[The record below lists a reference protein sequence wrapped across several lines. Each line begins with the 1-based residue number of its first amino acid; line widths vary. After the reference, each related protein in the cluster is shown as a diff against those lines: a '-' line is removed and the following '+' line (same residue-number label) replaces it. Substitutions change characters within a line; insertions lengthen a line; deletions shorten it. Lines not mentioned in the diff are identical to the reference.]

1 MMTAQLDDRL
11 FEALKGEMVPKFLAT
26 QDESGVPNVVPIITI
41 QPYDRETLIFGNFL
55 MDKTEKNLQQS
66 KDVSVT
72 FITEN
77 LFGATIHGRFQGF
90 QKVGEYADMISSGA
104 FIRYNAYTGIRN
116 AGSIKISD
124 ISEVFQLSKLDV
136 LFGNLA
142 SKLRR
147 GPGRRQTRNQAVMH
161 PLVMKKFGLIPA
173 VKVIAF
179 RDDRGFPSA
188 VPVMSVQPAA
198 PDVLVFQKKP
208 MGPYLKDLR
217 ENARVAACVI
227 TMEPVAFQVKG
238 TYRDLSPKQGA
249 IVLDQAFHASPP
261 FVGKE
266 IIPKKMTI
274 VDLS

>member
-1 MMTAQLDDRL
+1 MTSQLDDRI

-55 MDKTEKNLQQS
+55 MDKTEKNLLKNQE
-66 KDVSVT
+66 VSVT
-72 FITEN
+72 FITED
-77 LFGATIHGRFQGF
+77 LFGATIRGRFQGF
-90 QKVGEYADMISSGA
+90 QKVGEYADLISSGS

-136 LFGNLA
+136 LFGNLS
-142 SKLRR
+142 SKLHL
-147 GPGRRQTRNQAVMH
+147 GPGRRQTKKLAVMH
-161 PLVMKKFGLIPA
+161 PLVAKKFGLIPA

-198 PDVLVFQKKP
+198 PDVLVFRKKP
-208 MGPYLKDLR
+208 MAPYLKNLQ

-238 TYRDLSPKQGA
+238 VYKNLSAKQGA
-249 IVLDQAFHASPP
+249 IILNQAFHASPP

-266 IIPKKMTI
+266 IVQKQVMGRG
-274 VDLS
+274 S

>member
-1 MMTAQLDDRL
+1 MTAQLNDRL
-11 FEALKGEMVPKFLAT
+11 FNALKGEMVPKFLAT
-26 QDESGVPNVVPIITI
+26 QDESGIPNVVPIITI

-55 MDKTEKNLQQS
+55 MDKTEKNLRQS
-66 KDVSVT
+66 QDVSVT

-77 LFGATIHGRFQGF
+77 LFGATIRGRFQGF
-90 QKVGEYADMISSGA
+90 QKVGEYADQISSGS

-142 SKLRR
+142 SKLCS
-147 GPGRRQTRNQAVMH
+147 GPGRKQTRNRAIMH
-161 PLVMKKFGLIPA
+161 PLVANKFGLIPA

-179 RDDRGFPSA
+179 RDDLGFPSA
-188 VPVMSVQPAA
+188 VPLMSVQPAA
-198 PDVLVFQKKP
+198 PDVLVFRKKP
-208 MGPYLKDLR
+208 MAPYLKYLR
-217 ENARVAACVI
+217 ENARVAVCVI

-238 TYRDLSPKQGA
+238 IYKNLSAKMGA
-249 IVLDQAFHASPP
+249 IILSQAFHASPP

-266 IIPKKMTI
+266 I
-274 VDLS
+274 VNNNF